1 MNQNRRPEPL
11 DEVRLRA
18 VSALSLY
25 ITHPAPHRAPER
37 EREALS
43 RGMTLLRRLAV
54 ARGLSVR
61 MVVACADRIRRERGP
76 LALAL
81 ALFAVE
87 ERNTPDELLADPRS
101 HWERWREALDR

>member
-1 MNQNRRPEPL
+1 MTNRRPEPL
-11 DEVRLRA
+11 DAVALRA
-18 VSALSLY
+18 ATALSLY

-61 MVVACADRIRRERGP
+61 MVVAAAERIRLERGP

-81 ALFAVE
+81 ALSAVE
-87 ERNTPDELLADPRS
+87 DRGTPDELLADPRS
-101 HWERWREALDR
+101 HWARWREALDR